1 MIHVVNRL
9 VTCSLSLS
17 QAAGAR
23 EAAAQGA
30 HALEALRAQR
40 VANVELE
47 AQLWL
52 AQEAKA
58 SAESEIAVLLCLHLF
73 FQIRTLAQQAYASAE
88 I

>member
-1 MIHVVNRL
+1 MN
-9 VTCSLSLS
+9 VTHSHIRT
-17 QAAGAR
+17 QAVEAR

-30 HALEALRAQR
+30 QALEALRAQR
-40 VANVELE
+40 VVNVELE